1 MGLPRLPD
9 AWRILREVDLQAIR
23 RQSER
28 QFQLL
33 VVGDTLGEAARVA
46 VLLTGV
52 ADGSRHP
59 WIATRPAEEVPREA
73 AGLRVDALITV
84 TRSVET
90 PIPLAEIAEAAR
102 AGGAPVVSVVWGA
115 SGPTD
120 GIVRRGEA
128 ARVSVPALD
137 EESTPALAEALY
149 RSAEPELR
157 LALARNLPP
166 LREAYFGDLIEET
179 AKANAMY
186 AFTTGVA
193 ETVPVANVPLN
204 MADIV
209 ILTKNQLVM
218 SYRIA
223 LAAGKR
229 GTPRELLG
237 EVIGVIGGGF
247 LLRQGARS
255 LVGLVPGM
263 GILPKVVV
271 AYAGTWAIGRGVAAW
286 AGDGRRLSS
295 ASLGRFYAEAWQ
307 RGRTMAESLGAQR
320 KRATRLLPFQRRKKA
335 LGD

>member
-33 VVGDTLGEAARVA
+33 IVGDTLGEAARVA
-46 VLLTGV
+46 VLLTG
-52 ADGSRHP
+52 APDGSRHP
-59 WIATRPAEEVPREA
+59 WIAARPAEDAP
-73 AGLRVDALITV
+73 AGPALRTDALFTV
-84 TRSVET
+84 TRAVEM
-90 PIPLAEIAEAAR
+90 PPGLAETAENAR
-102 AGGAPVVSVVWGA
+102 AAGVPVVSVVWGA

-137 EESTPALAEALY
+137 EEAAPALAGALLQ
-149 RSAEPELR
+149 SVEPELR
-157 LALARNLPP
+157 LALARNLAP
-166 LREAYFGDLIEET
+166 LRSAFFDELIEDT

-286 AGDGRRLSS
+286 ACDGRRLSS

-320 KRATRLLPFQRRKKA
+320 RRATRLLPFPRRKKA
-335 LGD
+335 QGD

>member
-28 QFQLL
+28 PFQLL
-33 VVGDTLGEAARVA
+33 VVGDTLGEAARVG
-46 VLLTGV
+46 VLLTGA

-59 WIATRPAEEVPREA
+59 WIAARNGEDAPP
-73 AGLRVDALITV
+73 GGPQRVDALVTV

-90 PIPLAEIAEAAR
+90 PPALFEIAENVRAA
-102 AGGAPVVSVVWGA
+102 GAPVVSVIWGA

-120 GIVRRGEA
+120 GIVRRGES
-128 ARVSVPALD
+128 ARVSVTALD
-137 EESTPALAEALY
+137 DEATPALAEALL
-149 RSAEPELR
+149 RSVEPELR
-157 LALARNLPP
+157 LALARHLPP
-166 LREAYFGDLIEET
+166 LRHAYFDDLIEDT

-295 ASLGRFYAEAWQ
+295 AALGRFYAEAWQ

-320 KRATRLLPFQRRKKA
+320 RRATRLLPFQRRKKA

>member
-1 MGLPRLPD
+1 MGFPRLPD

-28 QFQLL
+28 QFHLL
-33 VVGDTLGEAARVA
+33 VVGDTLGEASRVA
-46 VLLTGV
+46 VLLSG
-52 ADGSRHP
+52 APDGARHP
-59 WIATRPAEEVPREA
+59 WISARAAEDVAGRPEPLADVE
-73 AGLRVDALITV
+73 ITV
-84 TRSVET
+84 TRAAEV
-90 PIPLAEIAEAAR
+90 PPALAAAAHAAR
-102 AGGAPVVSVVWGA
+102 AASVPVVSVIWGA
-115 SGPTD
+115 SGATD
-120 GIVRRGEA
+120 GLVRRGEV
-128 ARVSVPALD
+128 ARVSVSALD
-137 EESTPALAEALY
+137 EEAAPALARLVLDAV
-149 RSAEPELR
+149 EPDLR
-157 LALARNLPP
+157 LSLARHLPP
-166 LREAYFGDLIEET
+166 LRAPFFDDLIEET

-223 LAAGKR
+223 LGAGRK
-229 GTPRELLG
+229 GTARHLLG

-255 LVGLVPGM
+255 LVGLIPGV

-286 AGDGRRLSS
+286 AGEGRRLSS
-295 ASLGRFYAEAWQ
+295 ASLARFYAEAWQ

-320 KRATRLLPFQRRKKA
+320 RRVSRLLPFQKGRKA
-335 LGD
+335 LSE